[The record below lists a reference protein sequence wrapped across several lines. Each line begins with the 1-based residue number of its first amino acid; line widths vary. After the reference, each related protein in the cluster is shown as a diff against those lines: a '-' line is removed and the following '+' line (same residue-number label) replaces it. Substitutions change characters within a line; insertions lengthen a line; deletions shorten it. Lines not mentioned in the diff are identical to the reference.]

1 MSSYIIS
8 LWKNHMNLYRD
19 QAGDDMGLSQL
30 YNLSDHLIW
39 KGTVL
44 ENWYFDRYYHCSK
57 WTQYQRTKDKNNIKS
72 PTSQIFFL
80 FKT

>member
-44 ENWYFDRYYHCSK
+44 EN
-57 WTQYQRTKDKNNIKS
+57 
-72 PTSQIFFL
+72 
-80 FKT
+80 